1 MLRVYNT
8 ERIVGAVPVL
18 ASSTYLRLGD
28 IHERRVDPWAHRV
41 GPVVTLSASKGM
53 RFGRFTIRTVGEVFG
68 FC

>member
-28 IHERRVDPWAHRV
+28 IHERRVHPWAHRV

-53 RFGRFTIRTVGEVFG
+53 RFGRFTIRTVGEAFG